1 MGNRWLLAAFV
12 VMGTLGLNQGAA
24 RAQAEGDAL
33 EGAVEEPQP
42 APVQDVQATQP
53 APMQVPEYV
62 PPPEQDPAPNAIY
75 LEGGGPGLWYSLNY
89 ERHVTPD
96 LAVRVGFSYLS
107 FSATA
112 TSGDTTASASA
123 AFLTFPLTV
132 AYVGVRGLE
141 VGGGATITY
150 VSGAASTG
158 LSSASGSGMVPLA
171 NVLLGYRSHP
181 MGDAGFQFR
190 IGVAG
195 LIGKGLSLSADDPEA
210 IGIIPTL
217 YLSLGA
223 GF

>member
-1 MGNRWLLAAFV
+1 MGKRWLLAVFA
-12 VMGTLGLNQGAA
+12 MTATLGLSQTS
-24 RAQAEGDAL
+24 AQAQSEGQPPGDPVPEA
-33 EGAVEEPQP
+33 QP
-42 APVQDVQATQP
+42 APTQP
-53 APMQVPEYV
+53 AAPMPTQEFV
-62 PPPEQDPAPNAIY
+62 PPPERDPAPNAIF

-96 LAVRVGFSYLS
+96 FAVRVGVSYLS
-107 FSATA
+107 LSASA
-112 TSGDTTASASA
+112 SSGGTSASASA
-123 AFLTFPLTV
+123 AFLTFPITV

-150 VSGAASTG
+150 VSGAASSG

-195 LIGKGLSLSADDPEA
+195 LIGKGLSLSTEDPEA

-217 YLSLGA
+217 YISLGA

>member
-1 MGNRWLLAAFV
+1 MGNRWLLAVFALMVTF
-12 VMGTLGLNQGAA
+12 GLGQTS
-24 RAQAEGDAL
+24 AQAQTEGEAA
-33 EGAVEEPQP
+33 G
-42 APVQDVQATQP
+42 APVQEAQP
-53 APMQVPEYV
+53 ASAPTQEAAPMPTQEPPTEPE
-62 PPPEQDPAPNAIY
+62 PAPNAIF

-89 ERHVTPD
+89 ERHVNPD
-96 LAVRVGFSYLS
+96 LAVRVGFSYMS

-112 TSGDTTASASA
+112 SSGDTTASASA
-123 AFLTFPLTV
+123 AFLTFPITV
-132 AYVGVRGLE
+132 AYVGVPGLE

-158 LSSASGSGMVPLA
+158 LSSASGSGMVPLG
-171 NVLLGYRSHP
+171 NVFLGYRSHP
-181 MGDAGFQFR
+181 MGGAGFQFR
-190 IGVAG
+190 IGIAG